1 MAEDKS
7 SVSHKRP
14 SVVVAEPAQR
24 GEWSQM
30 ALGTCAHAC
39 TTFAAIS
46 DGVACS
52 NVAGEPT
59 RVSSEGGCSKVVQED
74 DIFFC
79 DLLPNMNVRA
89 VAVKQLRKQWA
100 GHEKPPQVNVMAES
114 RGNNG

>member
-1 MAEDKS
+1 
-7 SVSHKRP
+7 
-14 SVVVAEPAQR
+14 
-24 GEWSQM
+24 M

-74 DIFFC
+74 DILLC
-79 DLLPNMNVRA
+79 DLLPNTNVRLSPWSRHET
-89 VAVKQLRKQWA
+89 VKRALL
-100 GHEKPPQVNVMAES
+100 G
-114 RGNNG
+114 